1 MLRHAKWQFA
11 VPTWLSNNCKVMC
24 FKMISIWVYS
34 LLWKVCGRGLTWF
47 YSHRDW
53 TAAFHFGQVGSIVW
67 IDHINGTAR
76 VNAWILHV
84 QRLNCDTTRHF
95 FWAIC
100 HFVQTLGLSV
110 LPCPAIWL
118 YYYAITGC
126 RGSFG
131 TPVGSNQSALASY
144 DFSVEV
150 S

>member
-47 YSHRDW
+47 LLSHRDS

-84 QRLNCDTTRHF
+84 QRLNCDTTRHHF
-95 FWAIC
+95 LGNLSLCSNVGFERPAMSCHMAILLC
-100 HFVQTLGLSV
+100 HNW
-110 LPCPAIWL
+110 LPRILWYASRLKPVSSCILWL
-118 YYYAITGC
+118 
-126 RGSFG
+126 
-131 TPVGSNQSALASY
+131 
-144 DFSVEV
+144 
-150 S
+150 